1 MLLKSSLSAPRSCS
15 CGNATQFPAAAPRSN
30 RDPALARSAR
40 AALLSAAAAA
50 GSSPAHRSVDRSI
63 SRLVSCSVSATRTP
77 SPQTDAASTLSRGI
91 VYTTHEGNSW
101 EATLAPSGACF
112 FFQSISREFRFR
124 SPWQVFCTNL
134 FPFLPP
140 HPKKKKTGTTILVDP
155 WLVGALTFGDTPWL
169 YEGKKKRLPAQD
181 LAAVCSRTDVLLIS
195 QALPDHAHGPT
206 LRALPDK
213 ALPVVCSPA
222 AEAAVREAGFTD
234 VTALPIGASA
244 ETAGGRLRVTATA
257 GALVG
262 PPWATREN
270 GFLIEE
276 LGTTATRP
284 LRIYYEPHCD
294 WGEGA
299 LDALAGGG
307 EGGAI
312 DAVVTPAVS
321 QRLAG
326 YPLVMGEENL
336 VRLVR
341 ALRPAALI
349 PLVNAEFEQ
358 SGPLAAAIQ
367 QVGDGGAA
375 AVEARLRESGLASTT
390 KYYAPEA
397 PGRPLAIEIA

>member
-1 MLLKSSLSAPRSCS
+1 MPAVAVVLRRRGAFFANLSSLSHH
-15 CGNATQFPAAAPRSN
+15 N
-30 RDPALARSAR
+30 
-40 AALLSAAAAA
+40 
-50 GSSPAHRSVDRSI
+50 
-63 SRLVSCSVSATRTP
+63 
-77 SPQTDAASTLSRGI
+77 STKL
-91 VYTTHEGNSW
+91 
-101 EATLAPSGACF
+101 
-112 FFQSISREFRFR
+112 
-124 SPWQVFCTNL
+124 
-134 FPFLPP
+134 
-140 HPKKKKTGTTILVDP
+140 GTTILVDP

-169 YEGKKKRLPAQD
+169 YEGKKKRLPQQD

-213 ALPVVCSPA
+213 SIPVVCSPA
-222 AEAAVREAGFTD
+222 AEAGVRDAGFTN
-234 VTALPIGASA
+234 VTPLAIGRSA
-244 ETAGGRLRVTATA
+244 ETARGRIRVTATA

-276 LGTTATRP
+276 VGPERP

-299 LDALAGGG
+299 LDALASASSSASGGK
-307 EGGAI
+307 GGI

-321 QRLAG
+321 QKLAG

-336 VRLVR
+336 VKLVK

-358 SGPLAAAIQ
+358 RGPLAAAIQ
-367 QVGDGGAA
+367 QVGDGGVA
-375 AVEARLRESGLASTT
+375 AVEARLKEAGLSST

-397 PGRPLAIEIA
+397 PGRPLAIEIE

>member
-1 MLLKSSLSAPRSCS
+1 M
-15 CGNATQFPAAAPRSN
+15 
-30 RDPALARSAR
+30 
-40 AALLSAAAAA
+40 
-50 GSSPAHRSVDRSI
+50 
-63 SRLVSCSVSATRTP
+63 
-77 SPQTDAASTLSRGI
+77 
-91 VYTTHEGNSW
+91 
-101 EATLAPSGACF
+101 
-112 FFQSISREFRFR
+112 
-124 SPWQVFCTNL
+124 
-134 FPFLPP
+134 
-140 HPKKKKTGTTILVDP
+140 
-155 WLVGALTFGDTPWL
+155 GALTFGDTPWL
-169 YEGKKKRLPAQD
+169 YKGTKSRLPKPD
-181 LAAVCSRTDVLLIS
+181 LQAVCSRTDVVLVS

-213 ALPVVCSPA
+213 SLPVVCSPA

-234 VTALPIGASA
+234 VTPLAIGKST
-244 ETAGGRLRVTATA
+244 ETAGGKVRVTATA

-276 LGTTATRP
+276 LDTATRP

-299 LDALAGGG
+299 LDALASASGGK
-307 EGGAI
+307 EI

-336 VRLVR
+336 IKLVR
-341 ALRPAALI
+341 TLKPAALI

-367 QVGDGGAA
+367 QVGDGGVA
-375 AVEARLRESGLASTT
+375 AVEARLKEAGLGGRTR
-390 KYYAPEA
+390 YYAPEA